1 MTSPVMISST
11 CGAPCERKVIFLTL
25 LHKDRFAKRHY
36 LQYEK
41 KKKKT
46 NNGENLK
53 CILSTLRT
61 SRGSRSELLRQR
73 QEVGS
78 VCFIAEDSLL
88 VFCKENTVLLQ
99 IKKHEG
105 KNLCIWQSLREGFY
119 HRWSR
124 GCDVSCRWSVQM
136 RHLLVNLGFLS
147 FSPSLT
153 HVEGR
158 SCHPSSEVICSFPY
172 KTTLDHATERKRN

>member
-1 MTSPVMISST
+1 M
-11 CGAPCERKVIFLTL
+11 
-25 LHKDRFAKRHY
+25 
-36 LQYEK
+36 
-41 KKKKT
+41 
-46 NNGENLK
+46 
-53 CILSTLRT
+53 RT

-172 KTTLDHATERKRN
+172 KITLDHATERKRNWVKLIQPQGGGDPLPQLHFVHGVQRSTPWETMTMLPLFRTPRWHTDL